1 MKRTNNYYKVSKDRF
16 YRLEYVVEILE
27 RDGQG
32 QYRRAPAVKVASR
45 EFENVLVSV
54 NQFHTDVMVQN
65 SFCQ

>member
-1 MKRTNNYYKVSKDRF
+1 MG
-16 YRLEYVVEILE
+16 ILE

-32 QYRRAPAVKVASR
+32 QYRRAPAVKVVSR

-54 NQFHTDVMVQN
+54 NQFHTDVMAQN